1 MKKIVSTMLAGVLA
15 ATTLLPAGAA
25 VAQNRDRGD
34 WCKFGNCDRD
44 RDNDRRGNRDRDR
57 DDDDGWKFSRNW
69 DNDNDWRWRHRDNDR
84 RYSYRYRD
92 RDRFDGDN
100 AAALVFGLAA
110 GAIAGGIASQGY
122 PGSYE
127 RCAATYR
134 SFNPNTW
141 TYLGYDGYYHRCP
154 Y

>member
-1 MKKIVSTMLAGVLA
+1 MKKIVSTVLAGVLA
-15 ATTLLPAGAA
+15 ATTLIPAGAA

-34 WCKFGNCDRD
+34 WCKFGNCDWDDDGD
-44 RDNDRRGNRDRDR
+44 RHRSRDRDR
-57 DDDDGWKFSRNW
+57 HDGDGWKFSRNW
-69 DNDNDWRWRHRDNDR
+69 DNDWDDDDWRWRDR
-84 RYSYRYRD
+84 RWRHRD

-110 GAIAGGIASQGY
+110 GAIASGIASQGY

-127 RCAATYR
+127 RCRATYR
-134 SFNPNTW
+134 SFNPQTW